1 MRGSDLFV
9 ESGDAAELTAFLD
22 ERLTAFN
29 EAITG
34 IASAQPLHARIRNV
48 SEATIAAIC
57 GHSWGGCCEITHLW
71 VREDERG
78 RGHGRALMRAAEAEA
93 QRRGC
98 SQVTVATHSFQA
110 PHFYEKLGY
119 QPVGAIVGYPKG
131 HTKLHYVKRFGMA
144 L

>member
-1 MRGSDLFV
+1 MRGSELVV
-9 ESGDAAELTAFLD
+9 ETGDATELVAFLD
-22 ERLTAFN
+22 ERLRAFN

-34 IASAQPLHARIRNV
+34 IADAKPLHARIRNV
-48 SEATIAAIC
+48 SGAIIAAIT
-57 GHSWGGCCEITHLW
+57 GHTWGGCCEIVQLW

-93 QRRGC
+93 NRRGC

-119 QPVGAIVGYPKG
+119 RPVGAIVNYPKG
-131 HTKLHYVKRFGMA
+131 HTRLHFVKRIG
-144 L
+144 LL

>member
-1 MRGSDLFV
+1 MRGSELFI
-9 ESGDAAELTAFLD
+9 ECDDAGELIAFLD
-22 ERLTAFN
+22 ERLRAFN

-34 IASAQPLHARIRNV
+34 IADGKPLHARIRNV
-48 SEATIAAIC
+48 SGAIIAAIT
-57 GHSWGGCCEITHLW
+57 GHTWGGCCEITQLW

-78 RGHGRALMRAAEAEA
+78 RGHGRALVRAAEAEA
-93 QRRGC
+93 NRRGC

-119 QPVGAIVGYPKG
+119 QPVGAIVNYPRG
-131 HTKLHYVKRFGMA
+131 HTRLHYVKRLAMQ